1 MPRSSQPGRSVSSR
15 LLDVL
20 FSFEP
25 GATELTLAQLTRRT
39 GLPHATARRLALEL
53 TEVGAL
59 EQRAN
64 GRFVV
69 GLRLWRL
76 GTLAP
81 LTESL
86 RTMAQPF
93 MEDLYSALRQHVQL
107 AVLDGSDAVVIERL
121 SAPRAVGITSQ
132 VGGRLPL
139 HCSGVGKVLLRPR
152 QPEAARR
159 DPRRRVAAV
168 HPKHHHRRPAPAPRA
183 RGMLAY
189 GRGGRPRG
197 TDCRRGLD
205 RDADHGQQRACS
217 GCAVGRRPQR
227 LRGAPHDPAFRDH
240 QRTRHIE
247 KAGLAPRRTR
257 QGRLIPRAK
266 Y

>member
-1 MPRSSQPGRSVSSR
+1 MPRSSQPGRSASSR

-25 GATELTLAQLTRRT
+25 GATELTLAQLPRRT

-139 HCSGVGKVLLRPR
+139 HCSGVGKVLLSHASPNLQGETLGGALRRYTPKTITDAR
-152 QPEAARR
+152 LLRRELAECWRTGAAVVRGELTADADSIATR
-159 DPRRRVAAV
+159 IMDSNGHVVAALSV
-168 HPKHHHRRPAPAPRA
+168 VVRSGSVEPHMILPSVITSGLGISRRL
-183 RGMLAY
+183 GW
-189 GRGGRPRG
+189 RPGVRVKEG
-197 TDCRRGLD
+197 
-205 RDADHGQQRACS
+205 
-217 GCAVGRRPQR
+217 
-227 LRGAPHDPAFRDH
+227 
-240 QRTRHIE
+240 
-247 KAGLAPRRTR
+247 
-257 QGRLIPRAK
+257 
-266 Y
+266 